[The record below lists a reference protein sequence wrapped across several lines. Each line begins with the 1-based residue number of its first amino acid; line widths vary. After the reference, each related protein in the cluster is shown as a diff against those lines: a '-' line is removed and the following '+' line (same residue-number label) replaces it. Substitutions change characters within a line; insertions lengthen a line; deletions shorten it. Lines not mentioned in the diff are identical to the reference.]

1 MGKMDK
7 KWNWSKIIG
16 ILLFL
21 TLVGSIVY
29 VTVMIF
35 TAPSVVPEDEPYTKV
50 KSDYYLSLVQCM
62 LGLVVMFLP
71 SFFQRKFS
79 IEVPNYMRSMYFI
92 FLYCAIYLGEV
103 RDFFYV
109 VPHWDIYLHTFSGAM
124 LGALGFSL
132 VSILN
137 EEKTVP
143 MQLSPG
149 FVAFFAFCFALACG
163 AVWEIY
169 EFVMDGALGMNMQK
183 FATEQGVQFVGH
195 EAIRDTMEDLMV
207 DAGGALIVCIAGL
220 LFLRSKRRKKR
231 ERGLPENKV

>member
-124 LGALGFSL
+124 LGA
-132 VSILN
+132 
-137 EEKTVP
+137 
-143 MQLSPG
+143 
-149 FVAFFAFCFALACG
+149 
-163 AVWEIY
+163 
-169 EFVMDGALGMNMQK
+169 
-183 FATEQGVQFVGH
+183 
-195 EAIRDTMEDLMV
+195 
-207 DAGGALIVCIAGL
+207 
-220 LFLRSKRRKKR
+220 
-231 ERGLPENKV
+231 

>member
-1 MGKMDK
+1 MGKTEK

-16 ILLFL
+16 TLVLL
-21 TLVGSIVY
+21 TLLGSIIY
-29 VTVMIF
+29 MIVMMIL
-35 TAPSVVPEDEPYTKV
+35 APSAVPEGEPYTKV
-50 KSDYYLSLVQCM
+50 KSDYTLSLLQCI

-71 SFFQRKFS
+71 SFFTRKFS
-79 IEVPNYMRSMYFI
+79 IEIPNYMRCMYFI

-103 RDFFYV
+103 RDFFSL
-109 VPHWDIYLHTFSGAM
+109 VPNWDIYLHTFSGAM

-137 EEKTVP
+137 DEKSVP

-183 FATEQGVQFVGH
+183 FATDLGVQFVGH
-195 EAIRDTMEDLMV
+195 EAVRDTMEDLMV
-207 DAGGALIVCIAGL
+207 DAAGAIVVCVVGA
-220 LFLRSKRRKKR
+220 LFLRRRKKALK
-231 ERGLPENKV
+231 EQEE